1 MLKVTGG
8 EWHRKDHVPQA
19 AGEDY
24 FTFCLV
30 RDLKIFPY
38 GRNIGVV
45 VSAVMENDRQESLQK
60 KRKAPLQLVDPRCDA
75 KAPRPSVKGPTV
87 AAVTPHS
94 ACDDREGAFGLRR
107 RGLLRSRQWR
117 LERPAGSCLWMT
129 TW

>member
-87 AAVTPHS
+87 AAVTPP
-94 ACDDREGAFGLRR
+94 
-107 RGLLRSRQWR
+107 Q
-117 LERPAGSCLWMT
+117 CL
-129 TW
+129 